1 MVERYGWGWEA
12 IHFSS
17 SGKSAP
23 SHLTI
28 ENPVMYPQADM
39 NPPTHTYTHT
49 HTHTHIYTYTQTHTP
64 PFAPSPLKEKKMHK
78 KLNLQFKYLYTYISY
93 VTWKL

>member
-49 HTHTHIYTYTQTHTP
+49 HTHIHIHTDTHSALRPLP
-64 PFAPSPLKEKKMHK
+64 PQRKKNAQK
-78 KLNLQFKYLYTYISY
+78 AQFTI
-93 VTWKL
+93 

>member
-39 NPPTHTYTHT
+39 NPPTHTHT
-49 HTHTHIYTYTQTHTP
+49 HIHTHIYTYTQTHTP
-64 PFAPSPLKEKKMHK
+64 PFAPPKEKKMHK
-78 KLNLQFKYLYTYISY
+78 SSIYNLNIYIHIYLT
-93 VTWKL
+93 